1 MRFRLHD
8 IPPVVPAILL
18 RGAGRDAVTELD
30 QGLMGARDSD
40 PAPVCMRESRTSI
53 TFDTDFA
60 DIPASPPGAYAG
72 LVVFRPGSRE
82 RGRVPDIGRSSLN
95 MRSGARVSGPLRTV
109 EESRIRI
116 RH

>member
-1 MRFRLHD
+1 MRFRLHED
-8 IPPVVPAILL
+8 LPVGLAVML
-18 RGAGRDAVTELD
+18 RGAGHDAVTDLD
-30 QGLMGARDSD
+30 QGLMGARDSN
-40 PAPVCMRESRTSI
+40 PAPVCMRESRTSV

-60 DIPASPPGAYAG
+60 DIRASPPGAYPG

-82 RGRVPDIGRSSLN
+82 RGHVPKIGRSSLN

-109 EESRIRI
+109 DESRIRL